1 MPTALSTIA
10 RTTAHKRLA
19 DAHPDEFA
27 RLLGE
32 ERVARGLPAVPVIGA
47 GGRNTTPRVP
57 APTVLTVMG
66 SRHTAPALGI
76 SPTVWRNWVRLGVPV
91 DRQQDVADMLGLPV
105 AVLWP
110 QPEQLEQPEPK
121 PKRTRT
127 VPDPEPFSCTDCNGG
142 FRTRADLARHR
153 LHTGHGHDEGAA

>member
-1 MPTALSTIA
+1 MPTALSTVA
-10 RTTAHKRLA
+10 RNTAHKRLA
-19 DAHPDEFA
+19 ELHADEFA

-76 SPTVWRNWVRLGVPV
+76 SPTVWRNWIRLGVPV

-127 VPDPEPFSCTDCNGG
+127 VPDPEPFACTDCNDG